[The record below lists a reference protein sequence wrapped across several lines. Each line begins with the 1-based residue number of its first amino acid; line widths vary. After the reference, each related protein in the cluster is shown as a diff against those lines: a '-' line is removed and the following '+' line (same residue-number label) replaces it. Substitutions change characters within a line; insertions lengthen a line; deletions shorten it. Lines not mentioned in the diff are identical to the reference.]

1 MAGVSSATIDERE
14 VSAAARNLSESK
26 QNWVSIKN
34 VLQMLKPHC
43 LRASTIWR
51 IILNIKKGALI
62 EKCQKK
68 KQTGRWE

>member
-1 MAGVSSATIDERE
+1 
-14 VSAAARNLSESK
+14 
-26 QNWVSIKN
+26 